1 METNNEYAPWELDR
15 ALEERERRT
24 EAYWDAVDHLDDT
37 RLALAAINQEIKRLR
52 SIQGVSDE

>member
-24 EAYWDAVDHLDDT
+24 EAYWDAVDPLDDT